1 VKLLSEE
8 IRSLC
13 NPTALSPRAEALFVA
28 REQELH
34 ARTDRLFAVL
44 LLVEWLIAMGVALWI
59 SPWSWA
65 GSASEVHPHVRLAVV
80 LGGAIVSLP
89 IYLVL
94 RHPGESITRYVIAC
108 SQMLFSGLFIHLGQ
122 GRIEIHFHVFG
133 SLALLAFYRDWRVFI
148 PATLVTAG
156 DHLCRGL
163 FWPQSIF
170 GVLAASPWRWLE
182 HASWVLFEVSFLTV
196 SCLQSVREMRNI
208 AQHQADEENVRHVIE
223 QEVVQRTSELC
234 RVASQLD
241 RARRTAE
248 EASRA
253 KSDFL
258 ANMSHELRTPMTA
271 ILGHAELLVES
282 RRDPCENFESVR
294 VIERSGRHLLALI
307 NDVLD
312 FSKIEAGQ
320 VCVEFTRCSPLA
332 ILEEVASLMRVRA
345 TEKGLN
351 FQTTL
356 CGAIPETIRTDPL
369 RLQQILVN
377 LIGNAIKFTQEGS
390 VHVLCSL
397 DASNREP
404 LMRFAVVDTGVGLTP
419 EQIGR
424 LFRPFVQADTSTTRQ
439 FGGTGLGLA
448 ISRSLAQ
455 ALGGDIDVI
464 SHPGLGSTFT
474 VAVSIGPLEEVPLI
488 EHEQPTHRRE
498 ERRTVTKSSSATS
511 TALAGYRILLAED
524 GIDNQHLISLR
535 LRQAGATVELA
546 ENGLVAT
553 QLALAARAVGRPY
566 DLIFMDMQM
575 PVMDGYT
582 ATSRLRAEGYE
593 RPIVALTAHAM
604 GGDRE
609 KCLRAG
615 CDDYTT
621 KPIDNQAMIRI
632 AREQI
637 ARFADLPSARRSEQ
651 AQPSQESADSFSPPA
666 LVSQLAADPDMAVAI
681 ERYVGR
687 LHQTADYLQQVLA
700 EAELPGIVAELPDDK
715 SEELARTV
723 HQTKGAAG
731 GYGFPQIT
739 AAAERLETELRNRG
753 PEASVRQLLAELIA
767 LCRRAQSSR
776 VSQPPFEPA
785 ALKPIC
791 EPLTEVPR

>member
-1 VKLLSEE
+1 VKFASAE
-8 IRSLC
+8 ILSLC
-13 NPTALSPRAEALFVA
+13 NPPPLSPRAEALFVA
-28 REQELH
+28 REHELH
-34 ARTDRLFAVL
+34 ARTDRLFAAL
-44 LLVEWLIAMGVALWI
+44 LLAEWFIAVAVALWV
-59 SPWSWA
+59 SPWSWS
-65 GSASEVHPHVRLAVV
+65 GSSSEVHAHVRLAIV
-80 LGGAIVSLP
+80 LGGAIISLP
-89 IYLVL
+89 VYLVW

-108 SQMLFSGLFIHLGQ
+108 SQMLVSGLFIHLGQ

-156 DHLCRGL
+156 DHLLRGL
-163 FWPQSIF
+163 FWPESIF
-170 GVLAASPWRWLE
+170 GVVATSPWRWIE
-182 HASWVLFEVSFLTV
+182 HAAWVLFEVSFLTV

-208 AQHQADEENVRHVIE
+208 AQHQAEEENVRAVIE

-234 RVASQLD
+234 RVAAQLD
-241 RARRTAE
+241 RARQTAE

-282 RRDPCENFESVR
+282 RRDPCDNFESVR

-332 ILEEVASLMRVRA
+332 IIEEVASLMRVRA

-351 FQTTL
+351 FQTTI

-397 DASNREP
+397 DASTQEP
-404 LMRFAVVDTGVGLTP
+404 QLRFAVVDTGVGLTP
-419 EQIGR
+419 EQTTR
-424 LFRPFVQADTSTTRQ
+424 LFRPFVQADTSTTRR

-455 ALGGDIDVI
+455 ALGGDIDVD

-474 VAVSIGPLEEVPLI
+474 VSVSIGTLKNIPLV
-488 EHEQPTHRRE
+488 EHDQLTHRRE
-498 ERRTVTKSSSATS
+498 EKKAVTKPGS
-511 TALAGYRILLAED
+511 TAPSALAGSRILLAED

-535 LRQAGATVELA
+535 LRQAGAAVELA
-546 ENGLVAT
+546 ENGLIAVELSLA
-553 QLALAARAVGRPY
+553 ALAAGRPY

-575 PVMDGYT
+575 PVMDGYSAT
-582 ATSRLRAEGYE
+582 ARLRAEGYE

-621 KPIDNQAMIRI
+621 KPIDNRAMIRI
-632 AREQI
+632 AQEQI
-637 ARFADLPSARRSEQ
+637 ARFAGTPAAEVSEPVIPSATWD
-651 AQPSQESADSFSPPA
+651 ASPDRAA
-666 LVSQLAADPDMAVAI
+666 LVSELADDPEMEAAI
-681 ERYVGR
+681 DRYVGR
-687 LHQTADYLQQVLA
+687 LQQTADYLEQVLA
-700 EAELPGIVAELPDDK
+700 GSALTAGEVSDTEP
-715 SEELARTV
+715 SQLARTV

-739 AAAERLETELRNRG
+739 GAAQRLEAKLRTPS
-753 PEASVRQLLAELIA
+753 PECEIRPLIAELID
-767 LCRRAQSSR
+767 LCRRAQSPR
-776 VSQPPFEPA
+776 GRQPRLEPA
-785 ALKPIC
+785 EMTLQPTSVS
-791 EPLTEVPR
+791 EELR

>member
-1 VKLLSEE
+1 VKLLNDEV
-8 IRSLC
+8 RSLC
-13 NPTALSPRAEALFVA
+13 NPPPLSPRAEALFLA
-28 REQELH
+28 RERELH

-59 SPWSWA
+59 SPWSWS
-65 GSASEVHPHVRLAVV
+65 GSASVVHPHVRLAVV
-80 LGGAIVSLP
+80 FGGAIVSLP

-94 RHPGESITRYVIAC
+94 RHPGESITRHIIAC
-108 SQMLFSGLFIHLGQ
+108 SQMLISGLFIHLGH

-156 DHLCRGL
+156 DHLLRGL

-170 GVLAASPWRWLE
+170 GVIATSPWRWLE
-182 HASWVLFEVSFLTV
+182 HSAWVLFEVSFLTV
-196 SCLQSVREMRNI
+196 SCLQSIREMRNI

-241 RARRTAE
+241 RARQTAE

-282 RRDPCENFESVR
+282 RRDPCDNFESVR

-356 CGAIPETIRTDPL
+356 CGPIPQTIRTDPL

-397 DASNREP
+397 DASHREP
-404 LMRFAVVDTGVGLTP
+404 SMRFAVVDTGVGLT
-419 EQIGR
+419 EVQISR

-455 ALGGDIDVI
+455 ALGGDIDVL

-474 VAVSIGPLEEVPLI
+474 VTVSVGPLEKVPLI
-488 EHEQPTHRRE
+488 EHEQPTHRHE
-498 ERRTVTKSSSATS
+498 SQQAVTKIASPAP
-511 TALAGYRILLAED
+511 TALAGSRILLAED

-546 ENGLVAT
+546 ENGLVAA
-553 QLALAARAVGRPY
+553 QLALDALAAGRPY

-582 ATSRLRAEGYE
+582 ATTRLRADGYE

-632 AREQI
+632 AQEQI
-637 ARFADLPSARRSEQ
+637 ARFADSPAAGCPE
-651 AQPSQESADSFSPPA
+651 PSQPIDESADSLHPPA
-666 LVSQLAADPDMAVAI
+666 LVSELAADPDMEAAI
-681 ERYVGR
+681 DRYVGR
-687 LHQTADYLQQVLA
+687 LYQTADYLEQILA
-700 EAELPGIVAELPDDK
+700 GPELNDVKPRDAEPGEL
-715 SEELARTV
+715 ERTV
-723 HQTKGAAG
+723 HQMKGAAG

-739 AAAERLETELRNRG
+739 AAAQRVETELRAHS
-753 PEASVRQLLAELIA
+753 PEGAIRPLLAELIT
-767 LCRRAQSSR
+767 LCRRAQSPR
-776 VSQPPFEPA
+776 VSQPLVEPA
-785 ALKPIC
+785 AMTPIRQPAS
-791 EPLTEVPR
+791 EGIR